1 MRLGGQQLSYIR
13 HLGARAMGRPVGQQW
28 TGLVMLSKHQNY
40 RMIRR
45 IRYNV
50 MCNVKRQQFNII
62 INSNKVR
69 DGGGSV
75 DVGGDLREARQVE
88 GGEGPADSPPILA
101 PDVSDWLSSSGFVIG
116 CLHDDVT
123 LVNTS

>member
-1 MRLGGQQLSYIR
+1 MRLGGQE
-13 HLGARAMGRPVGQQW
+13 W

-50 MCNVKRQQFNII
+50 MCNVKWQHFNII
-62 INSNKVR
+62 INSSKVG

-75 DVGGDLREARQVE
+75 DLGGDLHEARQPGV
-88 GGEGPADSPPILA
+88 GK
-101 PDVSDWLSSSGFVIG
+101 SSNFSE
-116 CLHDDVT
+116 CLKYKNRIHIDMVYKVPEK
-123 LVNTS
+123 L